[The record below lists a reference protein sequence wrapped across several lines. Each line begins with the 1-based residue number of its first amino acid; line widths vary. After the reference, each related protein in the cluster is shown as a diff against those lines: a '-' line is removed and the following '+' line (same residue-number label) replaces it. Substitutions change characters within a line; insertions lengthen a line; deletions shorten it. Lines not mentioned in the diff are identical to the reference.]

1 MKIKHWSGY
10 GVLYAYIRKQTNQ
23 ILSIEVT
30 GDHEQG
36 LYKENMNLSDIK
48 NRLFSRLNSVNM
60 NDYDRVY
67 VLEFDDKQRK
77 HHCIFNFYEGKNS
90 EKIVKNLFPKE
101 VQYDFVTEYTM
112 LEIEYMKDEPQY
124 LGKTGRVTD
133 IDSICQIHGTW
144 GGCALIPWEDYF
156 IVVGKIK

>member
-10 GVLYAYIRKQTNQ
+10 GALHAYIRKQTNQ
-23 ILSIEVT
+23 ILSIEVI

-36 LYKENMNLSDIK
+36 LCNENMNLSDIK

-67 VLEFDDKQRK
+67 ILEFDDKHRE

-90 EKIVKNLFPKE
+90 EKIVKILFPKE

-124 LGKTGRVTD
+124 LGKTGRITE
-133 IDSICQIHGTW
+133 IDSACQIHGTW
-144 GGCALIPWEDYF
+144 GGCALIPREDYF
-156 IVVGKIK
+156 IVVGRIK